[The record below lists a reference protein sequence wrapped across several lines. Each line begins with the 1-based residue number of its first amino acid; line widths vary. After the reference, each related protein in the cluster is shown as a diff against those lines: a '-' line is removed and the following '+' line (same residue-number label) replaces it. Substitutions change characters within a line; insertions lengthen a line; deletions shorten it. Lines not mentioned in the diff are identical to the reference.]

1 MRLPLFACKN
11 RYQDSG
17 RIKRFLKGRTLFSWL
32 GRVISSLILLFLCEG
47 VPLFGEEWYWESPQ
61 PFSPPGGK
69 FPQIASYGELGVL
82 LWQEAEQKRSG
93 ESTEYQI
100 YLSVAVKEGKNPWLV
115 RSRVA
120 GPYVF
125 RGTEPAIASITVD
138 SKKRIWL
145 AVVESGSSV
154 VLLRSDDRGESF
166 TEHRFNGNT
175 NTSLAPR
182 LFVRSDGGYLLFV
195 SRGQEDSLSLFYSR
209 SDDGLSWTS
218 FEPFVT
224 ESGFRLNF
232 LPAHGAQG
240 GRDYVVFQSLQGIER
255 PTFQLFLKTSTD
267 GGKSWSPPIQL
278 TTFPDP
284 YSRTRNEAPFFDNQ
298 RPFLLNTGRGFFLT
312 WERRSLAASPQI
324 YGMMLNY
331 DGALVGEVQRI
342 SPPGGYANN
351 PVALVVKGEPAVFWF
366 DNRRGQN
373 RIYMALRKGLE
384 WEETELSGASFEASF
399 ARPFFAGGELQVFF
413 QASQR
418 GSDRIYLLAPD
429 TTAPKPFLRP
439 QNFESGKAVRSDV
452 ARISW
457 LVPEDPSGIL
467 GFSYVWSR
475 DPALLPPET
484 LMLYSPTTS
493 LSLSATED
501 GPWYFSI
508 RARDFAGNWSEASR
522 LTFIRDTTPPAP
534 PVLIPPDL
542 DAEGYLLS
550 NSGNLS
556 WDAPPDEDVAGFL
569 YSLEYLDDIRQYV
582 QYTSETFAEALER
595 RTFAPPL
602 PRRDVGNQRSLSF
615 SNIDNGVW
623 RLAVAAYDR
632 VGNVGVPAIMYFRTN
647 KFIPYTAVSSV
658 DARQNEEGK
667 LQIRILGRGF
677 LDEGPIERIVLD
689 QDGNPPYDR
698 EFLFKEGAYRIV
710 SNREIRD
717 ISTEDLPAGTYRLLL
732 YHPRRGWYRTGPL
745 VNVTEMGTIKFGDY
759 QNPWK
764 APWRLVDSGTRYI
777 VDVPFLVLI
786 VSIFCSFLMSLVAL
800 RGLGGALSETFH
812 LRRIVMALMTGAPM
826 PSQEKMQRLR
836 QIRRRGISLRI
847 KLAAFTALLV
857 ITVVLLIALPLSYM
871 MTRTQEATL
880 LAGLRDRSRVLLE
893 SLASGARAYLPS
905 QNVLELGF
913 LPAQVSAVPEA
924 RYATITGYGRDGNTS
939 LVDHVW
945 ATNDPDILAKI
956 DTPELDVGR
965 SVVSDTLSARVP
977 DIAKKLDEAARD
989 QVGELSATIGALT
1002 REALSLA
1009 LKTDAESVRRRDDL
1023 QRTIRDLEARL
1034 NERLNALS
1042 AEIGSEPAFP
1052 QDRLPPGLNP
1062 DESHRY
1068 IFFKPIMYRQGT
1080 EDIYFRG
1087 LVRLEVSID
1096 SIIKEVERGRQSLLQ
1111 VTALIALLAIGI
1123 GIMGALILS
1132 SLIIRPIQK
1141 LVRHVEMIR
1150 DTEDKALLEGKDIQV
1165 KTRDEIAILGDTIN
1179 DMTHGLVKAA
1189 LAAKDLTIGK
1199 EIQKK
1204 FIPLETDAM
1213 GNKLTTGHKETRY
1226 AEYFGYY
1233 EGAKGVSGD
1242 YFDIVDLDGRYFAIM
1257 KCDVAG
1263 KGVPAALIMIQVAT
1277 LFISYFKNWKPTA
1290 EGMRIERL
1298 VYEINDFI
1306 ENLRFRGR
1314 FAAFTLCLFDSQ
1326 TGIARFCNAGDNQIH
1341 WYDARERQFKTRSLP
1356 ETPAAGVL
1364 PSELINMKG
1373 GYQVQTMTFNPGD
1386 ILLLYTDGIEEAKR
1400 KFRNEAYEEILCSE
1414 GEKDSPHENHV
1425 VGQGDEELG
1434 PDRIKGIIEGVMDAS
1449 RFTLLKHHSPA
1460 QERKFDFDFSRCKGS
1475 VEDLVMALV
1484 SVEKVFRMY
1493 RPPTVTDED
1502 KVLVDKKVDA
1512 FLKDHFVQYRTY
1524 CGNTKENLDQKEYLY
1539 YTQVRED
1546 EQYDDLTILAIQ
1558 RK

>member
-1 MRLPLFACKN
+1 M
-11 RYQDSG
+11 
-17 RIKRFLKGRTLFSWL
+17 
-32 GRVISSLILLFLCEG
+32 
-47 VPLFGEEWYWESPQ
+47 
-61 PFSPPGGK
+61 
-69 FPQIASYGELGVL
+69 GVL
-82 LWQEAEQKRSG
+82 LWQEAELKRSG
-93 ESTEYQI
+93 ENAEYHI
-100 YLSVAVKEGKNPWLV
+100 YLSLGIKEGKNPWLI

-120 GPYVF
+120 GPYIF

-138 SKKRIWL
+138 SKKQIWL

-154 VLLRSDDRGESF
+154 VLLRSDDRGASF
-166 TEHRFNGNT
+166 TAHRFNGDT

-182 LFVRSDGGYLLFV
+182 LFIRSDGGYLLFV
-195 SRGQEDSLSLFYSR
+195 SRGQEESLSLFYSR
-209 SDDGLSWTS
+209 SDDGISWTA

-232 LPAHGAQG
+232 LPTHGAQG
-240 GRDYVVFQSLQGIER
+240 GRDYVVFQSLRGIER
-255 PTFQLFLKTSTD
+255 PTFQLFLKTSSD
-267 GGKSWSPPIQL
+267 GGKSWSSAVQL
-278 TTFPDP
+278 TTFADP

-298 RPFLLNTGRGFFLT
+298 RPFLLNTTTGFFLT
-312 WERRSLAASPQI
+312 WERRSLTASPQI
-324 YGMMLNY
+324 YGMVLGY
-331 DGALVGEVQRI
+331 DGTVVGEVQRI
-342 SPPGGYANN
+342 SPPGAYANN
-351 PVALVVKGEPAVFWF
+351 PVALMIKGAPAVFWF

-373 RIYMALRKGLE
+373 RIYMALKKGLD
-384 WEETELSGASFEASF
+384 WEEVELSGAPYEASF
-399 ARPFFAGGELQVFF
+399 ARPFFASGGLQVFF

-418 GSDRIYLLAPD
+418 GNDRIYLLAPD
-429 TTAPKPFLRP
+429 TSAPKPFLRP
-439 QNFESGKAVRSDV
+439 QNFEDGISVRSDI

-457 LVPEDPSGIL
+457 SVPEDPSGIL
-467 GFSYVWSR
+467 GFSFLWSR
-475 DPALLPPET
+475 DPTALPPET
-484 LMLYSPTTS
+484 LMLYSPTAS
-493 LSLSATED
+493 LSLPATED

-508 RARDFAGNWSEASR
+508 RARDFAGNWSEAAR
-522 LTFIRDTTPPAP
+522 LTFIRDTTPPGAP
-534 PVLIPPDL
+534 ELIPPEL
-542 DAEGYLLS
+542 DAEGYLIS
-550 NSGNLS
+550 NSGTLS
-556 WDAPPDEDVAGFL
+556 WNAPPDEDVAGFL
-569 YSLEYLDDIRQYV
+569 YSLEYLDDIQPYARYSPEV
-582 QYTSETFAEALER
+582 FTEALER
-595 RTFAPPL
+595 RSFAPAF
-602 PRRDVGNQRSLSF
+602 PRRDVGNQRMLSL

-623 RLAVAAYDR
+623 RLAVVAYDR
-632 VGNVGVPAIMYFRTN
+632 VGNVGPVATLYFRTN
-647 KFIPYTAVSSV
+647 KFVPYTAVSSLTAV
-658 DARQNEEGK
+658 QNDEGK
-667 LQIRILGRGF
+667 VQIRIWGRGF
-677 LDEGPIERIVLD
+677 IEEGPIERIVLD
-689 QDGNPPYDR
+689 QDGKPPYER

-710 SNREIRD
+710 SDREIRD
-717 ISTEDLPAGTYRLLL
+717 LSAEDLPEGSYRLLL
-732 YHPRRGWYRTGPL
+732 YHPRRGWYRTAPL
-745 VNVTEMGTIKFGDY
+745 VHVAEMGTIKFGDY
-759 QNPWK
+759 QSTWK
-764 APWRLVDSGTRYI
+764 APWRLVDSGSRYI
-777 VDVPFLVLI
+777 IDVPFVVLI
-786 VSIFCSFLMSLVAL
+786 FSILCSFLMGFVAL
-800 RGLGGALSETFH
+800 RGMGGAIAETFH
-812 LRRIVMALMTGAPM
+812 LRQVVTALMTGAPM
-826 PSQEKMQRLR
+826 PSQEKIQRLR

-880 LAGLRDRSRVLLE
+880 LSGLRDRSRVLLE

-905 QNVLELGF
+905 GNVLELGF

-924 RYATITGYGRDGNTS
+924 RYATITGYGKDGTTS

-945 ATNDPDILAKI
+945 ATNDPDILKKI
-956 DTPELDVGR
+956 DTPELEVGQ
-965 SVVSDTLSARVP
+965 SVLSDPLSSRVP
-977 DIAKKLDEAARD
+977 DIAKKLDEEARS
-989 QVGELSATIGALT
+989 QVGELSATIGTLT

-1023 QRTIRDLEARL
+1023 QQTIRDLEARL
-1034 NERLNALS
+1034 NERLNTLS

-1052 QDRLPPGLNP
+1052 QDRLPAGLHP
-1062 DESHRY
+1062 DGNHRY
-1068 IFFKPIMYRQGT
+1068 IFFKPVMYRQGT

-1096 SIIKEVERGRQSLLQ
+1096 SIIKEVERGRQSLVQ
-1111 VTALIALLAIGI
+1111 VTSLVTLVAIGI
-1123 GIMGALILS
+1123 GIIGALILS
-1132 SLIIRPIQK
+1132 SLIIRPIQR

-1150 DTEDKALLEGKDIQV
+1150 DTEDKSLLEGKDIQV

-1204 FIPLETDAM
+1204 FIPLETDSM

-1326 TGIARFCNAGDNQIH
+1326 TGVARFCNAGDNQIH

-1373 GYQVQTMTFNPGD
+1373 GYQVQTVTFNPGD

-1400 KFRNEAYEEILCSE
+1400 KFRNEAYEEILCTE

-1434 PDRIKGIIEGVMDAS
+1434 AERIKGIIEAVMGSS
-1449 RFTLLKHHSPA
+1449 RFTLIKHHSPS

-1475 VEDLVMALV
+1475 VEELVMALV

-1493 RPPTVTDED
+1493 RPPMVTEED
-1502 KVLVDKKVDA
+1502 RILVDKKVDT
-1512 FLKDHFVQYRTY
+1512 FLKNHFIQYRSY
-1524 CGNTKENLDQKEYLY
+1524 CGNPTENLDQKEYLY
-1539 YTQVRED
+1539 YTQLRED